1 MKGARTPLFMVA
13 SARLTRILSI
23 AVPIIL
29 GLLSQTVMNLVDT
42 SMVRDTGNAALA
54 AVGLA
59 SFANFVA
66 GAPIM
71 GLSAGVQALAAR
83 RVGEAKPES
92 CALPLNGGLA
102 VCLAFGVPWV
112 TGIALLAP
120 WWFPRLAGSAEI
132 AAVGLPYLY
141 CRLAASVLVGMHF
154 SFRAF
159 WNATGRSTF
168 YMINLLIMHVA
179 NVLLDWVL
187 IYGKF
192 GAPRL
197 GVLGAGIA
205 SASAAVLGVGLHV
218 WMASRDARPQGFL
231 RALPTREELR
241 AMLKISL
248 PTSFQ
253 QLFFAAGM
261 TALMSILARAGTD
274 SAAASK
280 VLMDLNLAVLLPAMG
295 FGMAGTTLVSQ
306 ALGRKDP
313 LDAKRWGQDCAR
325 AAAVTVFLLCSPL
338 WLAPERLLSHF
349 LRDAATIA
357 LAAPALRVAAVGLV
371 VDACGNVL
379 MSCLI
384 GAGDSRRVMVV
395 SLVLQWALYLPT
407 VALLV
412 LGSHQGLMAV
422 WIAQVAYR
430 FTQAGVFFA
439 FWQRGRWMAI
449 RL

>member
-1 MKGARTPLFMVA
+1 MIA
-13 SARLTRILSI
+13 SARLSRILSI

-83 RVGEAKPES
+83 RVGEARADS

-102 VCLAFGVPWV
+102 VCLGFGVPWV
-112 TGIALLAP
+112 SAIALLAP
-120 WWFPRLAGSAEI
+120 WWFPRLAGSADI
-132 AAVGLPYLY
+132 ASVGLPYLY
-141 CRLAASVLVGMHF
+141 CRLAATVLVGMHF

-168 YMINLLIMHVA
+168 YMVNLLIMHMA

-187 IYGKF
+187 IYGKL
-192 GAPRL
+192 GAPKL
-197 GVLGAGIA
+197 GMLGAGIA
-205 SASAAVLGVGLHV
+205 STSAAVLGVGMHV
-218 WMASRDARPQGFL
+218 WRATRDARPQGFL
-231 RALPTREELR
+231 RALPTREDLR
-241 AMLKISL
+241 AMLRISL
-248 PTSFQ
+248 PTSLQ

-280 VLMDLNLAVLLPAMG
+280 VMMDLNLAALLPAMG
-295 FGMAGTTLVSQ
+295 YGMAGTTLVSQ
-306 ALGRKDP
+306 ALGRKQP
-313 LDAKRWGQDCAR
+313 LDAKQWGQDCAR
-325 AAAVTVFLLCSPL
+325 VAGATVVVLCAPL
-338 WLAPERLLSHF
+338 WLAPELVLSRF
-349 LRDAATIA
+349 LNDAATIA
-357 LAAPALRVAAVGLV
+357 LAAPALRLMALGVV
-371 VDACGNVL
+371 VDAFGNVL

-384 GAGDSRRVMVV
+384 GAGDSRRVMVA
-395 SLVLQWALYLPT
+395 SLVLQWVFFLPG
-407 VALLV
+407 VAVLV
-412 LGSHQGLMAV
+412 LVLHGGLNQV
-422 WIAQVAYR
+422 WAIQVVYR
-430 FTQAGVFFA
+430 AMQAFVFFTW
-439 FWQRGRWMAI
+439 WQRGGWMAI

>member
-1 MKGARTPLFMVA
+1 MSA
-13 SARLTRILSI
+13 ARLSRILSI

-83 RVGEAKPES
+83 RVGEARADS

-102 VCLAFGVPWV
+102 ICLGFGVPWV
-112 TGIALLAP
+112 TMIALLAP
-120 WWFPRLAGSAEI
+120 WWFPYLAGSADI
-132 AAVGLPYLY
+132 AQVGLPYLY
-141 CRLAASVLVGMHF
+141 CRLAATVLVGMHF

-168 YMINLLIMHVA
+168 YMLNLLIMHVA
-179 NVLLDWVL
+179 NVLLDWML

-205 SASAAVLGVGLHV
+205 SASAAVIGVGLHL

-241 AMLKISL
+241 TMLKISL

-280 VLMDLNLAVLLPAMG
+280 VMMDLNLATLLPAMG
-295 FGMAGTTLVSQ
+295 YGMAGTTLVSQ

-313 LDAKRWGQDCAR
+313 LDAKQWGHECAR
-325 AAAVTVFLLCSPL
+325 VAAATVFVLCGPL
-338 WLAPERLLSHF
+338 WLAPELVLSHF
-349 LRDAATIA
+349 LNDAATIA
-357 LAAPALRVAAVGLV
+357 LAAPSLRIVALGVC
-371 VDACGNVL
+371 VDAVGNVL

-395 SLVLQWALYLPT
+395 SLVLQWLLFLPT
-407 VALLV
+407 VSTLV
-412 LGSHQGLMAV
+412 LSLHLGLTSV
-422 WIAQVAYR
+422 WIAQVLYR
-430 FTQAGVFFA
+430 VTQAAVFFT

-449 RL
+449 KL

>member
-1 MKGARTPLFMVA
+1 MIARV
-13 SARLTRILSI
+13 RLTRILSI

-83 RVGEAKPES
+83 RVGESKVDS

-102 VCLAFGVPWV
+102 LCLGFGVPWV
-112 TGIALLAP
+112 GLIAVFAP
-120 WWFPRLAGSAEI
+120 WWFPRLAGSEEI
-132 AAVGLPYLY
+132 ARVGLPYLY
-141 CRLAASVLVGMHF
+141 CRLAATVLVGMHF

-159 WNATGRSTF
+159 WNATGRSKF
-168 YMINLLIMHVA
+168 YMVNLLIMHA
-179 NVLLDWVL
+179 TNVLLDWVL

-192 GAPRL
+192 GAPAL
-197 GVLGAGIA
+197 GVRGAGIA
-205 SASAAVLGVGLHV
+205 SASAAVLGVSLHF
-218 WMASRDARPQGFL
+218 WMALRDARAQGFM
-231 RALPTREELR
+231 RALPTREELAATLR
-241 AMLKISL
+241 ISL
-248 PTSFQ
+248 PTSLQ

-280 VLMDLNLAVLLPAMG
+280 VLMDLNLAALLPAMG
-295 FGMAGTTLVSQ
+295 YGMAGTTLVSQ
-306 ALGRKDP
+306 ALGRVEP
-313 LDAKRWGQDCAR
+313 RDAKQWGYECAR
-325 AAAVTVFLLCSPL
+325 VAGATVVILCCPL
-338 WLAPERLLSHF
+338 WIAPELVLSRF
-349 LRDAATIA
+349 LTDASTIA
-357 LAAPALRVAAVGLV
+357 LAAPALRLMAASVC
-371 VDACGNVL
+371 VDAAGMVL
-379 MSCLI
+379 MNCLI

-395 SLVLQWALYLPT
+395 SLLLQWVLFLPAAG
-407 VALLV
+407 VLV
-412 LGSHQGLMAV
+412 IWLHQGLMAV
-422 WIAQVAYR
+422 WLAQAAYR
-430 FTQAGVFFA
+430 TLQTGIFFTL
-439 FWQRGRWMAI
+439 WQRERWMTI

>member
-1 MKGARTPLFMVA
+1 MLA
-13 SARLTRILSI
+13 SARLSRILAI

-83 RVGEAKPES
+83 RVGEARPEQ

-102 VCLAFGVPWV
+102 VCLGFGVPWV
-112 TGIALLAP
+112 MLLALLAP

-132 AAVGLPYLY
+132 ASVGLPYLY
-141 CRLAASVLVGMHF
+141 CRLAATVLVGMHF

-168 YMINLLIMHVA
+168 YMVNLLIMHLT

-192 GAPRL
+192 GLPRL
-197 GVLGAGIA
+197 GVLGAGVA
-205 SASAAVLGVGLHV
+205 SASAAVLGVSMHL
-218 WMASRDARPQGFL
+218 WMALRDAQPQGFL
-231 RALPTREELR
+231 RALPTRDELR
-241 AMLKISL
+241 TMLKISL
-248 PTSFQ
+248 PTSLQ

-261 TALMSILARAGTD
+261 TGLMAILARAGTD
-274 SAAASK
+274 TAAASK
-280 VLMDLNLAVLLPAMG
+280 VMMDLNLAALLPAMG
-295 FGMAGTTLVSQ
+295 YGMAGTTLVSQ
-306 ALGRKDP
+306 ALGRVDP
-313 LDAKRWGQDCAR
+313 QDAKRWGNDCAKV
-325 AAAVTVFLLCSPL
+325 ACFTVFLLCSPL
-338 WLAPERLLSHF
+338 WLAPELVLSRF
-349 LRDAATIA
+349 LSDAHTIS
-357 LAAPALRVAAVGLV
+357 LAAPALRLMALGIGIDAVGM
-371 VDACGNVL
+371 VL
-379 MSCLI
+379 QSCLI
-384 GAGDSRRVMVV
+384 GAGDSRRVMLV
-395 SLVLQWALYLPT
+395 SLVLQWTLFLPC

-412 LGSHQGLMAV
+412 LVLKQGVLAV
-422 WIAQVAYR
+422 WIAQLIYR
-430 FTQAGVFFA
+430 TIQSGVFLLL
-439 FWQRGRWMAI
+439 WQRGRWMAI
-449 RL
+449 KL

>member
-1 MKGARTPLFMVA
+1 MIARV
-13 SARLTRILSI
+13 RLSRILSI

-54 AVGLA
+54 AVGIA

-83 RVGEAKPES
+83 RVGEAKPDT

-102 VCLAFGVPWV
+102 VCLGFGVPWV
-112 TGIALLAP
+112 TLIALAAP
-120 WWFPRLAGSAEI
+120 WWFPRLAGSEEI
-132 AAVGLPYLY
+132 ARVGLPYMY
-141 CRLAASVLVGMHF
+141 CRLAATVLVGMHF

-168 YMINLLIMHVA
+168 YMINLLIMHCA
-179 NVLLDWVL
+179 NVALDWVL
-187 IYGKF
+187 IYGKL
-192 GAPRL
+192 GAPKL
-197 GVLGAGIA
+197 GVVGAGVA
-205 SASAAVLGVGLHV
+205 SASAAVLGVAMHV
-218 WMASRDARPQGFL
+218 WMATRDARPQGFM
-231 RALPTREELR
+231 RALPTRAELS

-248 PTSFQ
+248 PTSLQ

-261 TALMSILARAGTD
+261 TALISILARAGTD
-274 SAAASK
+274 TAAASK
-280 VLMDLNLAVLLPAMG
+280 VMMDLNLAALLPAMG

-306 ALGRKDP
+306 ALGRVEP
-313 LDAKRWGQDCAR
+313 HDAKQWGNDCAR
-325 AAAVTVFLLCSPL
+325 VAGATVFLLCSPM
-338 WLAPERLLSHF
+338 WLVPELVLSRF
-349 LRDAATIA
+349 LSDAATIA
-357 LAAPALRVAAVGLV
+357 LAAPALRLMAFSTG
-371 VDACGNVL
+371 VDAFGMTL

-384 GAGDSRRVMVV
+384 GAGDSRRVMIV
-395 SLVLQWALYLPT
+395 SLVLQWVLFLPV

-412 LGSHQGLMAV
+412 LLMKEGLLAV
-422 WIAQVAYR
+422 WIAQIFYR
-430 FTQAGVFFA
+430 AVQTGVFFGL
-439 FWQRGRWMAI
+439 WQRGRWMAI

>member
-1 MKGARTPLFMVA
+1 MVA
-13 SARLTRILSI
+13 SARLSRILSI

-83 RVGEAKPES
+83 RVGEARADS

-102 VCLAFGVPWV
+102 VCLGFGVPWV
-112 TGIALLAP
+112 MLIALLAP
-120 WWFPRLAGSAEI
+120 WWFPRLAGSEDI
-132 AAVGLPYLY
+132 ARVGLPYMY
-141 CRLAASVLVGMHF
+141 CRLAATVLVGMHF

-168 YMINLLIMHVA
+168 YMVNLLIMHVA

-192 GAPRL
+192 GAPKL

-205 SASAAVLGVGLHV
+205 STSAAVIGVSLHV
-218 WMASRDARPQGFL
+218 WMAARDARPQGFL
-231 RALPTREELR
+231 RALPTRDELR
-241 AMLKISL
+241 AMLRISL

-261 TALMSILARAGTD
+261 TALMAILARAGTD

-280 VLMDLNLAVLLPAMG
+280 VMMDLSLATLLPAMG
-295 FGMAGTTLVSQ
+295 YGMAGTTLVSQ

-313 LDAKRWGQDCAR
+313 LDAKQWGQECAR
-325 AAAVTVFLLCSPL
+325 VAAATVFVLCSPL
-338 WLAPERLLSHF
+338 WLAPELVLSHF
-349 LRDAATIA
+349 LSDAETIA
-357 LAAPALRVAAVGLV
+357 LAAPSLRLMAFGVCIDAV
-371 VDACGNVL
+371 GNVL

-395 SLVLQWALYLPT
+395 SLVLQWLLFLPT
-407 VALLV
+407 VATLV
-412 LGSHQGLMAV
+412 LSLHLGLTTV
-422 WIAQVAYR
+422 WTAQVLYR
-430 FTQAGVFFA
+430 VTQAAVFFA

-449 RL
+449 KL